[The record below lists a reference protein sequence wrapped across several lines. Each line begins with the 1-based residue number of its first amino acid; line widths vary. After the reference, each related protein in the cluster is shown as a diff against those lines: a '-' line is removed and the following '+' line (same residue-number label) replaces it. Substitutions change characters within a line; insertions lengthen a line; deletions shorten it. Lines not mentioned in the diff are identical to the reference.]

1 MTMLN
6 ANKMGKR
13 RSFVEKGRT
22 IQSRLSTIAREQTTV
37 GKQRQGTLNALG
49 SINRKS
55 TLARSSMRN
64 SRKNGATDRS
74 GVSNMT
80 EGTGKNF

>member
-37 GKQRQGTLNALG
+37 GK
-49 SINRKS
+49 
-55 TLARSSMRN
+55 
-64 SRKNGATDRS
+64 
-74 GVSNMT
+74 
-80 EGTGKNF
+80 